1 MHKFTDEQIN
11 FIREIAPGRYV
22 SEITEM
28 FNKHFNLELQVSQ
41 IVSCKHNHKIASGI
55 DCRFQKGMKPANK
68 GKKGSMSPDQYKKCA
83 ATMFKKG
90 NIPANRRPIGSER
103 VDNRDG
109 SILIKVQDGH
119 LQKNWMSKSRYVY
132 EQAYG
137 KIPKGHKII
146 FADGNN
152 RNFNL
157 DNLILVSNAEE
168 LIMNKRKLMSKD
180 AEFTKTGAIIA
191 KVLNKAKTR

>member
-11 FIREIAPGRYV
+11 YIRKIAPGRYV

-28 FNKHFNLELQVSQ
+28 FNKHFNLELKVSQ

-55 DCRFQKGMKPANK
+55 DCRFQKGMIPANK
-68 GKKGSMSPDQYKKCA
+68 GKKGSMSPDQYKRCS

-90 NIPANRRPIGSER
+90 NIPSNRRPIGSER
-103 VDNRDG
+103 IDKNG
-109 SILIKVQDGH
+109 YILIKIQDG
-119 LQKNWMSKSRYVY
+119 QKNKNWIRKHRYLY

-137 KIPKGHKII
+137 KVPEGHKVI

-152 RNFNL
+152 RNFDL
-157 DNLILVSNAEE
+157 SNLILVSNAEE
-168 LIMNKRKLMSKD
+168 LIMNKRKLFSEN
-180 AEFTKTGAIIA
+180 AEHTKTGAIIA
-191 KVLNKAKTR
+191 KVLNKAKMR

>member
-152 RNFNL
+152 RNFDL

>member
-28 FNKHFNLELQVSQ
+28 FNKHFNLELKVSQ

-55 DCRFQKGMKPANK
+55 DCRFQKGMIPANK